1 MRIYRGHI
9 IDLDLETIDLPNGER
24 MELEIVRHPGGAAVV
39 ALDEHGQICLL
50 RQYRHLAG
58 GYVWELPAGKL
69 DGGEPPATAAA
80 RELLE
85 EAGLEARQ
93 WDPLGHEISS
103 PGVFA
108 EVVHL
113 FLARGLASRTA
124 APERHELIEVHWRA
138 LDDALAMAA
147 RGEIVDAKTIIGLFR
162 ASALLAGARS

>member
-1 MRIYRGHI
+1 MRIYSGRI
-9 IDLDLETIDLPNGER
+9 IDLDVETVDLPNGER
-24 MELEIVRHPGGAAVV
+24 LELEIVRHPGGAAVV
-39 ALDEHGQICLL
+39 AFDDRGEVCLL

-69 DGGEPPATAAA
+69 DGGEVPAAAAA

-93 WDPLGHEISS
+93 WESLGHEISS

-113 FLARGLASRTA
+113 FLARGLSAGTA
-124 APERHELIEVHWRA
+124 TPERHELIEVHWRTLDAA
-138 LDDALAMAA
+138 LEMAA
-147 RGEIVDAKTIIGLFR
+147 NGEIVDAKTVIGLFR
-162 ASALLAGARS
+162 ASVQLARQRP